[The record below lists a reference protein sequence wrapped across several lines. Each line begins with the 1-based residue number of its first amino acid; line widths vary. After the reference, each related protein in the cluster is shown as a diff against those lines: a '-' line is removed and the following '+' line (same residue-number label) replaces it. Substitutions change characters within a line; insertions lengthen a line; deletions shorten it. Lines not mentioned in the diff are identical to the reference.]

1 MPCLAVF
8 HPPAS
13 YLPRLCGLVLVCLF
27 LLAAASCSSKDN
39 RKPVYPVKGR
49 VLFQDKPAAGA
60 FVVFVPVNESAEP
73 TDPRPG
79 GYADKDGFFTLSTYG
94 ANDGAPAGEYY
105 VSVVWRGTNPDETR
119 DDDPDRLQGRY
130 SDPKKSGLRATVREG
145 PNELAPFRLK

>member
-60 FVVFVPVNESAEP
+60 FVVFVPVNEPPEP

-79 GYADKDGFFTLSTYG
+79 AYADEEGVFTLNTYG
-94 ANDGAPAGEYY
+94 TGDGAPAGEYI
-105 VSVVWRGTNPDETR
+105 VTVVWREKGTGDEEG
-119 DDDPDRLQGRY
+119 PDRLQGRY
-130 SDPKKSGLRATVREG
+130 GDPKNSKLRATVKEG
-145 PNELAPFRLK
+145 PNELPPFRLK